1 MEISLTHRVFVRYRG
16 AVFDRAREH
25 GERPRRGLVP
35 APPQK
40 SPLPRR
46 EGDWKHLSFFFEAFF
61 SRPPRPTH
69 TLHGPEATM
78 RTVGQSNARRRARTL
93 KPRGRRAKMRGGERK
108 VLKDRRTTREE
119 DHTVWRADSPLHFPS

>member
-16 AVFDRAREH
+16 VVFDRAREH

-46 EGDWKHLSFFFEAFF
+46 EGDWKHLSFFLKRS
-61 SRPPRPTH
+61 SRGRLVRRIPCTA
-69 TLHGPEATM
+69 L
-78 RTVGQSNARRRARTL
+78 RRRC
-93 KPRGRRAKMRGGERK
+93 GRSVSQTHDVALER
-108 VLKDRRTTREE
+108 
-119 DHTVWRADSPLHFPS
+119 